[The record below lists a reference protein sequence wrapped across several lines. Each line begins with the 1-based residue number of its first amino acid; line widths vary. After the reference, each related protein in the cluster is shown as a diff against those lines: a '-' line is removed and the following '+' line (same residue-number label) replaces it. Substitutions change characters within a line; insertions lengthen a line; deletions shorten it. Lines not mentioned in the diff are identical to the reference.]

1 MRALALTLALSLAA
15 AGSASARG
23 TDASLTF
30 QNPQGAPVNF
40 LFDGAAWSCQSGA
53 CTASGGAD
61 QAAPRACRR
70 IVAQYGPVS
79 AFTWQGK
86 TLTSE
91 QLAACNAAAKKS

>member
-1 MRALALTLALSLAA
+1 MRAIALTLALTLASAGAA
-15 AGSASARG
+15 FAG

-40 LFDGAAWSCQSGA
+40 LFDGAAWSCQSGV

-70 IVAQYGPVS
+70 IVTQYGPVS